1 MARLSERT
9 LGTLYDSLALV
20 FGFELRYKLPGGGM
34 NTDGTGREEGG
45 TEGEEVADG
54 TEQDGPYEDVEML
67 PCEFCNDVFA
77 FHELTAH
84 QAVCAGNIR
93 HRFQAILA
101 TQEMRT
107 DERLAAGFNRIR
119 EGCRGSTSCCFSRCR
134 WHW

>member
-1 MARLSERT
+1 
-9 LGTLYDSLALV
+9 
-20 FGFELRYKLPGGGM
+20 M

-54 TEQDGPYEDVEML
+54 TEQDGPYEIVEML

-119 EGCRGSTSCCFSRCR
+119 EAAAAARVAASPDAAGTGSDDGGDGDAGRGLQ
-134 WHW
+134 